1 MMGKVF
7 DEWKSGF
14 TYDKADESPF
24 AIFVGHD
31 EYVDAIAADL
41 QRHKDAIGR
50 VGEKVSEFE
59 GHSFDC
65 ESNEVMDDLEAMFD
79 SDGYIWPIEGKDDAD
94 TQR

>member
-1 MMGKVF
+1 MGKVF

-24 AIFVGHD
+24 AIFAGYD

-41 QRHKDAIGR
+41 QRHKDALGR
-50 VGEKVSEFE
+50 VGEVISNTDLPWIIEL
-59 GHSFDC
+59 
-65 ESNEVMDDLEAMFD
+65 ESMFTPTGD
-79 SDGYIWPIEGKDDAD
+79 YIWPIETGDDDAD